1 MHVFR
6 TQRARAGFSLVEL
19 VVVIGILTV
28 SVSMLTSTLISASRH
43 APIQRE
49 SAIASNAARTVL
61 ETMRAEPLDR
71 LFALY
76 NADPDDDPDG
86 AGTAPGPSFAIP
98 GLEARATDEDG
109 LPGRIVLPA
118 AGAPLREDANLPEL
132 GMPRDLDADGAID
145 SADHSGN
152 YVLLPVLV
160 RIEWSG
166 ATGDRSLLFHTML
179 AHP

>member
-1 MHVFR
+1 MHVLR
-6 TQRARAGFSLVEL
+6 PQRARAGFSLVEL

-49 SAIASNAARTVL
+49 SALASNAARTVL
-61 ETMRAEPLDR
+61 ETMRSEPLER

-86 AGTAPGPSFAIP
+86 PGTAPGPFFAIA
-98 GLEARATDEDG
+98 GLDARAEDEDG
-109 LPGRIVLPA
+109 FPGEIVLPA
-118 AGAPLREDANLPEL
+118 QAAPLREDANLPEL

-145 SADHSGN
+145 ANDHSGN

-160 RIEWSG
+160 RIEWRG
-166 ATGDRSLLFHTML
+166 ATGNRSLLFHTAL